1 MRKSVIAIIIIVLV
15 VLYTSIFVVKE
26 GERGIKFQF
35 SSVVRDADKKPLIY
49 EPGLHFKVP
58 FIQSVKMLDA
68 RIQTMDNQ
76 ADRLSLIHI

>member
-35 SSVVRDADKKPLIY
+35 SSVVRDGDKKPVDL
-49 EPGLHFKVP
+49 
-58 FIQSVKMLDA
+58 
-68 RIQTMDNQ
+68 
-76 ADRLSLIHI
+76 